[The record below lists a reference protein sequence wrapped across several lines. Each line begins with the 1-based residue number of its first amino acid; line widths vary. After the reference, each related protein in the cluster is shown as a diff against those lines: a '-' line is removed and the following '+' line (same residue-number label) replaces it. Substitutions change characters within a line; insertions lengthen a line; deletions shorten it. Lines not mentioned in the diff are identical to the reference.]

1 MYSTLKTARDALETA
16 ADKILDDYR
25 TWVAD
30 DVTAKPRYGQIAAY
44 DAVNAAVRECEDALC
59 AAPTVA
65 AQQRGLDVARE
76 AAARLRQ
83 SGLYK
88 DAQLADRLTS
98 ATPPDVAGLVRK
110 IDAVTNRVTC
120 DFDSRDELL
129 SQAATAL
136 RLSAGGGVPEGWKL
150 VPVDPTP
157 EMLGAFWRQKNCG
170 TQEVGE
176 RGPHTDDCSAYRAM
190 LAASPTVEAGHVE

>member
-1 MYSTLKTARDALETA
+1 MYAALKTARNALETA

-30 DVTAKPRYGQIAAY
+30 NTEAKPRYGQIPEY
-44 DAVNAAVRECEDALC
+44 DAVNAAVRECEDALL

-65 AQQRGLDVARE
+65 EQQCGMMDEVAMI
-76 AAARLRQ
+76 AARYAYAD
-83 SGLYK
+83 SGNLEIAIRAYLE
-88 DAQLADRLTS
+88 A

-120 DFDSRDELL
+120 DFDSRDELP

-136 RLSAGGGVPEGWKL
+136 RLSAGGGVPSGWKL
-150 VPVDPTP
+150 VPVEPTE
-157 EMLGAFWRQKNCG
+157 EMIGEGDQVMYGRYGCSF
-170 TQEVGE
+170 EVA
-176 RGPHTDDCSAYRAM
+176 PIYDAM
-190 LAASPTVEAGHVE
+190 LAASPTVEGA

>member
-1 MYSTLKTARDALETA
+1 MIDLNEKALAVMDAISDIEREVESDTNGFWTART
-16 ADKILDDYR
+16 
-25 TWVAD
+25 V
-30 DVTAKPRYGQIAAY
+30 IAAIRAY
-44 DAVNAAVRECEDALC
+44 L
-59 AAPTVA
+59 
-65 AQQRGLDVARE
+65 E
-76 AAARLRQ
+76 A
-83 SGLYK
+83 
-88 DAQLADRLTS
+88 
-98 ATPPDVAGLVRK
+98 ATPPDELSGNPGELIDKMADAIRGDTVLDDTPWETLSEDRK
-110 IDAVTNRVTC
+110 VGWRGDAERALAVVKEYLT
-120 DFDSRDELL
+120 

>member
-1 MYSTLKTARDALETA
+1 MARQHEGTPLE
-16 ADKILDDYR
+16 
-25 TWVAD
+25 V
-30 DVTAKPRYGQIAAY
+30 VY
-44 DAVNAAVRECEDALC
+44 DSE

-65 AQQRGLDVARE
+65 RQQCGQSGGLAAFRE
-76 AAARLRQ
+76 ALELPRWYSDSELLSAI
-83 SGLYK
+83 
-88 DAQLADRLTS
+88 LAYLTYV
-98 ATPPDVAGLVRK
+98 TPPDAAKIARSLEALAEHLSDQPLTHADSTDLATIRK
-110 IDAVTNRVTC
+110 
-120 DFDSRDELL
+120 
-129 SQAATAL
+129 AATAL

-150 VPVDPTP
+150 VPVEPTP